1 MPLEVKTTVN
11 IPYYE
16 PDEASRLATE
26 LGLGEPSET
35 NQQRLELIKRAFT
48 VLKPE
53 QNRAIRWYYS
63 SSTKQDDW
71 TTLHAPEAIVK
82 LLSNLKARKLFD
94 EYEFRHTMVAGAKS
108 WVLIGTHKSDR
119 GDVYFVLARW
129 GECMPDIETIERG
142 HRYYVERHADS
153 DRLNKRL
160 DTLLTVVV
168 IVIFMSLILG
178 LAAEFLVIGL
188 LGIGLACLLLATMVI
203 LTSKANRI
211 RRTADPQARRSCEPE
226 RILG

>member
-1 MPLEVKTTVN
+1 MPVDICIEVE
-11 IPYYE
+11 IPSYQPGE
-16 PDEASRLATE
+16 GDELARE
-26 LGLGEPSET
+26 IGLGEPTES
-35 NQQRLELIKRAFT
+35 NQQRLELITSAFT
-48 VLKPE
+48 ALEPK
-53 QNRAIRWYYS
+53 QSNAIRWYYS